1 MEGEV
6 VMAHSWR
13 IEQDRKLN
21 DPGGAILAELAIARW
36 HGLHWIQTTPK
47 ADMSIEIQRKPDTA
61 LAQTIHI
68 HSHQFDTGVSAA
80 EGGAEFAQLAAVAEK
95 CPVHRLMTTLT
106 TEITTRVER
115 AV

>member
-6 VMAHSWR
+6 VMAHFWR

-21 DPGGAILAELAIARW
+21 DPGGAILAELALARW

-68 HSHQFDTGVSAA
+68 RSHQFDTDVSA
-80 EGGAEFAQLAAVAEK
+80 AEK